1 MTLDPWLLVL
11 GQGLGI
17 TTAAPRHQTSH
28 FALAPADFK
37 FPLSQSSCRDC
48 IQRNEN
54 CDLLAQRKAHDK
66 GPTIVIVCWI
76 VTAISTCFVVGR
88 VYVRGKIIEKF
99 QSDDCLTHGCS
110 QFCGYIS
117 TALSTIAVTYG
128 NGRHMSLLSTEQQQ
142 GAILWTT
149 AAFCPGIMSFGLPKL
164 AVVSLL
170 VRLMNPD
177 RYHKWFLWWL
187 GIWCQLT
194 LFVTAGLLLGRC
206 MPARSLWDFSVE
218 GTCFDVSIL
227 VAYCI
232 YAGSF
237 SAFVDVYLAV
247 YPAVVLFRLQMATKK
262 KIALSCALGIG
273 SISGIVAIYKTTR
286 IPSLGSK
293 NFSYDTS
300 DLVIWTGSTIIIASS
315 IPVMQTL
322 LELILRRNP
331 FSSASGSKQTP
342 HYYEDYGSQS
352 KSKSRGGVG
361 IELGQRKTKAKPKY
375 DLGLTIVEG
384 DGQENIL
391 TPTTDSNH
399 GISASS
405 CAPTL
410 TSRQSDSS
418 QHPADG
424 KIIRTDFVSVTY
436 EEQGPARN
444 TSASSRWRAV

>member
-1 MTLDPWLLVL
+1 MS
-11 GQGLGI
+11 
-17 TTAAPRHQTSH
+17 AS
-28 FALAPADFK
+28 PAEGSDEWK
-37 FPLSQSSCRDC
+37 
-48 IQRNEN
+48 
-54 CDLLAQRKAHDK
+54 AQDK
-66 GPTIVIVCWI
+66 GPIIVIVCWI
-76 VTAISTCFVVGR
+76 VTAISTCFVFGR
-88 VYVRGKIIEKF
+88 VYVRGKIMKKF
-99 QSDDCLTHGCS
+99 QSDDWFIILGL
-110 QFCGYIS
+110 FCGYIS

-206 MPARSLWDFSVE
+206 MPARSLWDFSVK
-218 GTCFDVSIL
+218 GTCFDVNIL

-247 YPAVVLFRLQMATKK
+247 YPAIVLFRLQMATKK

-286 IPSLGSK
+286 IPSLASK
-293 NFSYDTS
+293 DFSYDTS
-300 DLVIWTGSTIIIASS
+300 DLVIWTVVEGSTIIIASS
-315 IPVMQTL
+315 IPVMQPL

-331 FSSASGSKQTP
+331 FSSSKGSKQTP
-342 HYYEDYGSQS
+342 QYYEDYGSQS
-352 KSKSRGGVG
+352 KSKSRGGGG
-361 IELGQRKTKAKPKY
+361 IELGQRKPKVKPK
-375 DLGLTIVEG
+375 DELGLTIVEG
-384 DGQENIL
+384 DSQENIL
-391 TPTTDSNH
+391 TPANDSNQ

-405 CAPTL
+405 NAPTL

-418 QHPADG
+418 QRPSDG

-436 EEQGPARN
+436 EEQGPVRDI
-444 TSASSRWRAV
+444 SASSRWRAV

>member
-1 MTLDPWLLVL
+1 MS
-11 GQGLGI
+11 
-17 TTAAPRHQTSH
+17 AS
-28 FALAPADFK
+28 PAEGSDEWK
-37 FPLSQSSCRDC
+37 
-48 IQRNEN
+48 
-54 CDLLAQRKAHDK
+54 AQDK
-66 GPTIVIVCWI
+66 GPIIVIVCWI
-76 VTAISTCFVVGR
+76 VTAISTCFVFGR
-88 VYVRGKIIEKF
+88 VYVRGKIMKKF
-99 QSDDCLTHGCS
+99 QSDDWFIILGL
-110 QFCGYIS
+110 FCGYIS

-206 MPARSLWDFSVE
+206 MPARSLWDFSVK
-218 GTCFDVSIL
+218 GTCFDVNIL

-247 YPAVVLFRLQMATKK
+247 YPAIVLFRLQMATKK

-286 IPSLGSK
+286 IPSLASK
-293 NFSYDTS
+293 DFSCGAPHFLLNKLIDLTDLFRIDDTS
-300 DLVIWTGSTIIIASS
+300 DLVIWTVVEGSTIIIASS
-315 IPVMQTL
+315 IPVMQPL

-331 FSSASGSKQTP
+331 FSSAKGSKQTP
-342 HYYEDYGSQS
+342 QYYEDYGSQS
-352 KSKSRGGVG
+352 KSKSRGGGGG
-361 IELGQRKTKAKPKY
+361 IELGQRKPKIKPK
-375 DLGLTIVEG
+375 DELGLTIVEG
-384 DGQENIL
+384 DSQENIL
-391 TPTTDSNH
+391 TPATDSNQ
-399 GISASS
+399 GISASLN
-405 CAPTL
+405 APTL

-418 QHPADG
+418 QRPSDG

-436 EEQGPARN
+436 EEQGPVRDV
-444 TSASSRWRAV
+444 SASSRWRAV

>member
-1 MTLDPWLLVL
+1 MSASPVEGSDEW
-11 GQGLGI
+11 
-17 TTAAPRHQTSH
+17 
-28 FALAPADFK
+28 K
-37 FPLSQSSCRDC
+37 
-48 IQRNEN
+48 
-54 CDLLAQRKAHDK
+54 AQDK
-66 GPTIVIVCWI
+66 GQTIVIVCWI

-88 VYVRGKIIEKF
+88 VY
-99 QSDDCLTHGCS
+99 
-110 QFCGYIS
+110 FCGYIS
-117 TALSTIAVTYG
+117 MALSTIAVTYG

-149 AAFCPGIMSFGLPKL
+149 AAFFPGIMSFGLPKL

-170 VRLMNPD
+170 VRSMNPD
-177 RYHKWFLWWL
+177 RYHKWFLRWL

-218 GTCFDVSIL
+218 GTCFDVGIL

-262 KIALSCALGIG
+262 KIALSCALCIG
-273 SISGIVAIYKTTR
+273 SISAK
-286 IPSLGSK
+286 
-293 NFSYDTS
+293 
-300 DLVIWTGSTIIIASS
+300 
-315 IPVMQTL
+315 
-322 LELILRRNP
+322 
-331 FSSASGSKQTP
+331 GSKQTP
-342 HYYEDYGSQS
+342 QYYEDYGSQS
-352 KSKSRGGVG
+352 KSKSRGGGG

-399 GISASS
+399 GMYASS

-410 TSRQSDSS
+410 NSRQSDSS

-436 EEQGPARN
+436 EEQGPARD
-444 TSASSRWRAV
+444 TSASSRWRARIYKRKVVE

>member
-1 MTLDPWLLVL
+1 MS
-11 GQGLGI
+11 
-17 TTAAPRHQTSH
+17 AS
-28 FALAPADFK
+28 PAEESDEWK
-37 FPLSQSSCRDC
+37 
-48 IQRNEN
+48 
-54 CDLLAQRKAHDK
+54 AQDK
-66 GPTIVIVCWI
+66 GPIILIVCWI

-88 VYVRGKIIEKF
+88 VYVRGRIMKKF
-99 QSDDCLTHGCS
+99 QSDDWFIILGLL
-110 QFCGYIS
+110 CGYIS
-117 TALSTIAVTYG
+117 TTLSTIAVTYG
-128 NGRHMSLLSTEQQQ
+128 NGRHMPLLSTEQQQ

-218 GTCFDVSIL
+218 GTCFDVNIL

-247 YPAVVLFRLQMATKK
+247 YPAIILFRLQMATKK

-286 IPSLGSK
+286 IPSLASK
-293 NFSYDTS
+293 DFSYDTS
-300 DLVIWTGSTIIIASS
+300 DLVIWTVVEGSTIIIASS
-315 IPVMQTL
+315 IPVMQPL

-331 FSSASGSKQTP
+331 FSSAKGSKQTP
-342 HYYEDYGSQS
+342 QYYDDYGSQS
-352 KSKSRGGVG
+352 KSKSRGGGG
-361 IELGQRKTKAKPKY
+361 IELGQRKPKVKPK
-375 DLGLTIVEG
+375 DELGLTIVEG
-384 DGQENIL
+384 DSQENIL
-391 TPTTDSNH
+391 TPTTNDQ
-399 GISASS
+399 GMSASS
-405 CAPTL
+405 AAPTL

-418 QHPADG
+418 QRPFDG

-436 EEQGPARN
+436 EEQGPVRDI
-444 TSASSRWRAV
+444 TASSRWRAV